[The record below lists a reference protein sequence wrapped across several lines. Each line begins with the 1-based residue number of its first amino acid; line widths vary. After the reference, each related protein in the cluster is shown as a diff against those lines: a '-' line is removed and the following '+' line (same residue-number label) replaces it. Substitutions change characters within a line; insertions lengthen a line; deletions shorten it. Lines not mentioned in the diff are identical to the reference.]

1 MYRKI
6 FFITILIFFL
16 LTNLT
21 FAKELN
27 ILSPSAILI
36 ESNTGQI
43 LYEKNIDERLYP
55 ASTTKIMTALL
66 LLEEGN
72 LEKVI
77 EINKDV
83 PDLIEQGSSQIY
95 LIPGE
100 LITREQ
106 LLFALLIDSAN
117 DAAVAI
123 AQDISGTV
131 EKFAEKMNNRA
142 KELGAVNTNF
152 VNPHGLHDNN
162 HYTTARDLSL
172 IAKEAMKNSIFREAI
187 STSRYII
194 PATNKQETR
203 YLYNTNRLIRN
214 TKYKNYY
221 YEKATGIK
229 TGYTSK
235 AGYSLVG
242 GASDGNIDLISV
254 ILNSTV
260 TQVYEDTHTLFDYA
274 FKNFTSQI
282 IINKGDV
289 VKEIS
294 LNDKGDTIS
303 AIAGDGFEYLCLENQ
318 KENIIQRVDL
328 PDKITL
334 PIEKDEVLGTLVF
347 SLGEKEIG
355 SIPLIAD
362 KSVEKPSLIS
372 TFIKDFSIWQYIGV
386 FIVLFLLYRTYVYF
400 RKKRRR
406 RRRMFG

>member
-203 YLYNTNRLIRN
+203 YLYNTNRLI
-214 TKYKNYY
+214 
-221 YEKATGIK
+221 
-229 TGYTSK
+229 
-235 AGYSLVG
+235 
-242 GASDGNIDLISV
+242 
-254 ILNSTV
+254 
-260 TQVYEDTHTLFDYA
+260 
-274 FKNFTSQI
+274 
-282 IINKGDV
+282 
-289 VKEIS
+289 
-294 LNDKGDTIS
+294 
-303 AIAGDGFEYLCLENQ
+303 
-318 KENIIQRVDL
+318 
-328 PDKITL
+328 
-334 PIEKDEVLGTLVF
+334 
-347 SLGEKEIG
+347 
-355 SIPLIAD
+355 
-362 KSVEKPSLIS
+362 
-372 TFIKDFSIWQYIGV
+372 
-386 FIVLFLLYRTYVYF
+386 
-400 RKKRRR
+400 
-406 RRRMFG
+406 